1 MAAELLL
8 YRRQSRSNSDA
19 QRAIDTG
26 KSASD
31 EKAESERDPSQLTRI
46 DKHKGVSRY
55 LSGETS
61 HELTSGESARILCRQ
76 MRTDHDIAWNNHTCS
91 AYAILLRLGLT
102 SLIPALASIT
112 RGHDPY
118 A

>member
-31 EKAESERDPSQLTRI
+31 EKAESEWDPSQLTRI

-76 MRTDHDIAWNNHTCS
+76 KRTDHDIAWNSHNV
-91 AYAILLRLGLT
+91 LRLRHSPSAWT
-102 SLIPALASIT
+102 YFSDTCFSIDNQ
-112 RGHDPY
+112 RS
-118 A
+118 

>member
-31 EKAESERDPSQLTRI
+31 EKAESEWDPSQLTRI

-61 HELTSGESARILCRQ
+61 HELT
-76 MRTDHDIAWNNHTCS
+76 RTKPPVRRT
-91 AYAILLRLGLT
+91 LRVRRTEQFMANG
-102 SLIPALASIT
+102 
-112 RGHDPY
+112 
-118 A
+118 